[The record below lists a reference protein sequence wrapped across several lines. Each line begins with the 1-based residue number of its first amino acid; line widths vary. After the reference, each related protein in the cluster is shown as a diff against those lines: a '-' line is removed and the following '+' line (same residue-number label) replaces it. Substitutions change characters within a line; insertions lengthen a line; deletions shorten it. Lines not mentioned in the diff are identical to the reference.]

1 MMHRIFVPVGQG
13 AFYLEKFEIGEEKF
27 NIVYDC
33 GTSTETVDIKTKIKS
48 YFEEDEEIDYVFIS
62 HLHKDHISGLD
73 FLLKHCNVKNVV
85 FPFSEKEK
93 YVCAIEYLCS
103 SPNHQK
109 SDFVYNMINDPFVTI
124 NNIVENNNKQI
135 KITGIEYYDEKY
147 DEYTLNLI
155 REEKYR
161 DENYREEKHID
172 ENNNEEHDII
182 RIVGD
187 NGVIIKSGHRFH
199 INITQDTIDKS
210 VSYNESNISPKIYWE
225 YVPYNFQNQK
235 RKKKFYKLLTN
246 IFREEIDDNNI
257 SDIIN
262 NWEDKETKVGLM
274 NAYKELGKDL
284 NLNSMVL
291 FSGSYDNHITQTL
304 CKHNNFCA
312 CNKSNGCL
320 YLGDYKATG
329 KNRWND
335 LDRCY
340 RNYKE
345 MIGCIQLP
353 HHGSSKSYNNKL
365 ASFDAFFI
373 ASAGKNNKYEHP
385 NESVIKNLLFNNK
398 PLFLVS
404 EEEFSEIDFNVF

>member
-1 MMHRIFVPVGQG
+1 MMHRIFVPVGQC

-27 NIVYDC
+27 NIIYDC
-33 GTSTETVDIKTKIKS
+33 GTSTETVDIESKIKS
-48 YFEEDEEIDYVFIS
+48 YLKEDEEIDYVFIS

-85 FPFSEKEK
+85 FPLSEKEK
-93 YVCAIEYLCS
+93 YVYAIEYLCS
-103 SPNHQK
+103 SPNHHK
-109 SDFVYNMINDPFVTI
+109 SDFVYNMINDPYVTI
-124 NNIVENNNKQI
+124 NNIAENNNKQI
-135 KITGIEYYDEKY
+135 NIICVKYYDKS
-147 DEYTLNLI
+147 DDGYTRNLI
-155 REEKYR
+155 R
-161 DENYREEKHID
+161 D

-182 RIVGD
+182 RIVGN
-187 NGVIIKSGHRFH
+187 NGVI
-199 INITQDTIDKS
+199 N
-210 VSYNESNISPKIYWE
+210 WE
-225 YVPYNFQNQK
+225 YVPYNFQNKK
-235 RKKKFYKLLTN
+235 RKEKFYKLLTN
-246 IFREEIDDNNI
+246 IFRKKIDDNNI

-262 NWEDKETKVGLM
+262 KWEDKEIKVGLM

-291 FSGSYDNHITQTL
+291 FSGSNDNHITQNL

-340 RNYKE
+340 MNYKE

-373 ASAGKNNKYEHP
+373 ASAGKNNKYDHP
-385 NESVIKNLLFNNK
+385 NESVIKNLLFSNK
-398 PLFLVS
+398 LLFIVS
-404 EEEFSEIDFNVF
+404 EEDFSEIDFNVF

>member
-33 GTSTETVDIKTKIKS
+33 GTSTETVDIKSKIRS
-48 YFEEDEEIDYVFIS
+48 YFKKDEEIDYVFIS

-73 FLLKHCNVKNVV
+73 FLLKHCNVKNII
-85 FPFSEKEK
+85 FPLSEQEK
-93 YVCAIEYLCS
+93 YVYAIEYLCS

-109 SDFVYNMINDPFVTI
+109 SDFVYNMINDPFATI
-124 NNIVENNNKQI
+124 NNINKQI
-135 KITGIEYYDEKY
+135 KIIGIEYYDKED
-147 DEYTLNLI
+147 DEYTRNLI

-161 DENYREEKHID
+161 KEKYREEKYID
-172 ENNNEEHDII
+172 ENNNEELGI
-182 RIVGD
+182 RPIVGN
-187 NGVIIKSGHRFH
+187 NGFSLKSGRRFH
-199 INITQDTIDKS
+199 INITQGIIDKS
-210 VSYNESNISPKIYWE
+210 VSHNESNNFPKIYWE

-246 IFREEIDDNNI
+246 IFREVIDDNNI
-257 SDIIN
+257 SDIVIN
-262 NWEDKETKVGLM
+262 KWEDKETKVGLL
-274 NAYKELGKDL
+274 NAYKEMGKDL

-291 FSGSYDNHITQTL
+291 FSGSNDNHITQTL
-304 CKHNNFCA
+304 CKHNNLYV
-312 CNKSNGCL
+312 CNQSNGCL

-398 PLFLVS
+398 SLFLVS